1 MEKQT
6 VLFFGSFNPIHIGHL
21 IIAET
26 AADMENIAEVW
37 FVVSPHNPFKP
48 QSSLLNQYDRLHLA
62 ELATVDNPR
71 LKASNIEFNLPKPSY
86 TIDTLTYLQERYP
99 NRHFILLMGEDN
111 LQHLHK
117 WKNYEQILKHYAI
130 LVYPRFNYSTD
141 AFKDHEKITRLS
153 VPLLDI
159 SATDIRQRIAAGKS
173 VRYMLPEPVYQYVMK
188 TSWWRQSSQP
198 TK

>member
-71 LKASNIEFNLPKPSY
+71 LKASNIEFSLPKPSY

>member
-48 QSSLLNQYDRLHLA
+48 QNSLLNQYDRLHLA
-62 ELATVDNPR
+62 ELAIVDNPR

-99 NRHFILLMGEDN
+99 NRNFILLMGEDN